1 MAIAMTITKIINY
14 NDKDDIGNNS
24 DDDADDNGDNDD
36 DDDNNDGKTIIMMAI
51 IDVSITYKLLH
62 VLTSFLILWL
72 QTIVMLRTLLLCRPH
87 VTSWERAGFFLS
99 KKTLQVLPSNPLFR
113 NCTEPITT
121 LERTRD
127 NFCLTIRRVINSA
140 SLRRRA
146 KGNVIILTIATLKCV

>member
-62 VLTSFLILWL
+62 V
-72 QTIVMLRTLLLCRPH
+72 
-87 VTSWERAGFFLS
+87 
-99 KKTLQVLPSNPLFR
+99 
-113 NCTEPITT
+113 
-121 LERTRD
+121 
-127 NFCLTIRRVINSA
+127 
-140 SLRRRA
+140 
-146 KGNVIILTIATLKCV
+146 